1 MSVKKPWKIIVQNIQ
16 GIVTNNSKKK
26 IDYLKEYTKEN
37 KIILMNITETW
48 LNKTIK
54 EDAEIEGYKIFR
66 GDRKEKKN
74 GGAAIYLYDR
84 IEAEQICELSHKK
97 CEMFAI
103 QIPEIQTINI
113 VVYRPPKTKLQE
125 FEIILNKIQE
135 IFSNLDKPDPTI
147 ILSGDF
153 NFPFVK
159 WKRMTN
165 NSCSWEYISNTN
177 ATIDEKQQFEKLMEN
192 MQQPMYAANHRRTHT
207 RRKHIRFDI
216 HQRSKPNHNV

>member
-97 CEMFAI
+97 CEMVAI

-177 ATIDEKQQFEKLMEN
+177 ATIDEKQQFEKLMEICN
-192 MQQPMYAANHRRTHT
+192 NQCMLQIIEEPT
-207 RRKHIRFDI
+207 
-216 HQRSKPNHNV
+216 